1 MRAASKRARRMERHH
16 QRRKQPALN
25 LVSLMDIF
33 TILVFFLLVSS
44 SDVQQPPSR
53 NKLKLPETISNTALK
68 ETLKITVTGRDILV
82 EGIKVTENSDFVSSD
97 GGEIPALKQE
107 LLLRAKAAQA
117 SDTLSGYSVTILGDE
132 DMPYHLLSKILATCQ
147 AANYTQ
153 IAFAALQVSK
163 KESL

>member
-1 MRAASKRARRMERHH
+1 MKAASKRARRMERHH

-82 EGIKVTENSDFVSSD
+82 EGIKVAESADFISSD
-97 GGEIPALKQE
+97 AGEISALKQE
-107 LLLRAKAAQA
+107 LLLRANAAQA
-117 SDTLSGYSVTILGDE
+117 SDRLSGHSVTILGDE
-132 DMPYHLLSKILATCQ
+132 DIPYHLLSKILATCQ

>member
-1 MRAASKRARRMERHH
+1 MKAASKRARRMERHH

-53 NKLKLPETISNTALK
+53 NELKLPETISNTALK
-68 ETLKITVTGRDILV
+68 ETLKIIVTGRDILV
-82 EGIKVTENSDFVSSD
+82 EGIKVAENSDFVSSD
-97 GGEIPALKQE
+97 GDEIPALKQE
-107 LLLRAKAAQA
+107 LLLRAKAVQA
-117 SDTLSGYSVTILGDE
+117 SDKLSGYSVTILGDE

-163 KESL
+163 KKPL